1 MPTQWQDQYTDLSN
15 VNNGNE
21 LQNGDDILAEHVN
34 VALENSA
41 YVKREVDC
49 MKLYE
54 HRIIISGNNLT
65 LKSNYGSTT
74 ESVTNNFICEIIL
87 LTNSNTQLTT
97 LSALYSQALTSGIAS
112 KSEYNQGGFVLIKQ
126 DGTIIKKGQYS
137 FSRYNI
143 TSYIINNVA
152 TPTIEIYFATPEL
165 TQRLVGGNFY
175 YYLNN
180 DNDITITD
188 SVTRLFELH

>member
-34 VALENSA
+34 VALENGA

-54 HRIIISGNNLT
+54 HRIKISGSDLT
-65 LKSNYGSTT
+65 LKSNYGQTT

-97 LSALYSQALTSGIAS
+97 LQQLYTQSLKSGIYS
-112 KSEYNQGGFVLIKQ
+112 KSEYNMGGNVLVRQ

-137 FSRYNI
+137 FEKYEI
-143 TSYIINNVA
+143 HAYIINNVS

-165 TQRLVGGNFY
+165 TNRLVGGHFY

>member
-54 HRIIISGNNLT
+54 HRIKISGSDLT
-65 LKSNYGSTT
+65 LKSNIGQIT
-74 ESVTNNFICEIIL
+74 ESVTNSFVCEIIL

-97 LSALYSQALTSGIAS
+97 LQQLYTQSFKSGIYSQ
-112 KSEYNQGGFVLIKQ
+112 SEYNLGGYTLIKQ
-126 DGTIIKKGQYS
+126 DGNIIKKGQYS
-137 FSRYNI
+137 FSRYVI
-143 TSYIINNVA
+143 TAHTINDVV
-152 TPTIEIYFATPEL
+152 TPTVEIYFATAEL
-165 TQRLVGGNFY
+165 TQRLVGGYFY

>member
-54 HRIIISGNNLT
+54 HRIKISGSDLT
-65 LKSNYGSTT
+65 LKSNIGQIT
-74 ESVTNNFICEIIL
+74 ESVTNSFVCEIIL
-87 LTNSNTQLTT
+87 LTNSNIQLTT
-97 LSALYSQALTSGIAS
+97 LQQLYTQSFKSGIYSQ
-112 KSEYNQGGFVLIKQ
+112 SEYNLGGYTLIKQ

-137 FSRYNI
+137 FYRYQI
-143 TSYIINNVA
+143 TAYIINNVT

>member
-1 MPTQWQDQYTDLSN
+1 MSRQWQDQYTDLSN

-34 VALENSA
+34 VALENGA

-54 HRIIISGNNLT
+54 HRIKISGNNLT
-65 LKSNYGSTT
+65 IKSNYGGRT
-74 ESVTNNFICEIIL
+74 ESVTNNFTCEIIL

-97 LSALYSQALTSGIAS
+97 LQQLYTQSLKSGIYSQN
-112 KSEYNQGGFVLIKQ
+112 EYNLGGYILIKQ

-137 FSRYNI
+137 FYSYQI
-143 TSYIINNVA
+143 TNYIIDNVE
-152 TPTIEIYFATPEL
+152 TPTIEIRFVTPEII
-165 TQRLVGGNFY
+165 QARVGCNFY

-188 SVTRLFELH
+188 SVTRLFESH

>member
-34 VALENSA
+34 VALENGA

-54 HRIIISGNNLT
+54 HRIKISGNNLT

-87 LTNSNTQLTT
+87 LTNSDTQLTT
-97 LSALYSQALTSGIAS
+97 LSALYSQALTSSIAN
-112 KSEYNQGGFVLIKQ
+112 KSEYNLGGFVLIKQ

-137 FSRYNI
+137 FEHYEI
-143 TSYIINNVA
+143 TAYVINDVA
-152 TPTIEIYFATPEL
+152 TPTIEIYFATAEL
-165 TQRLVGGNFY
+165 TQRLIGGHFY

-180 DNDITITD
+180 DNNITITD
-188 SVTRLFELH
+188 SVKRLFESH

>member
-1 MPTQWQDQYTDLSN
+1 MPTQWQDRYTDLSN
-15 VNNGNE
+15 INNGNE
-21 LQNGDDILAEHVN
+21 IQNGDDILAEHIN
-34 VALENSA
+34 AAIENGA

-54 HRIIISGNNLT
+54 HRIKISGNNLT
-65 LKSNYGSTT
+65 IKSNYGGTT
-74 ESVTNNFICEIIL
+74 ESVTNNFTCEIIL
-87 LTNSNTQLTT
+87 LTNDNTQLTT
-97 LSALYSQALTSGIAS
+97 LSALYSQSLRSSIYS
-112 KSEYNQGGFVLIKQ
+112 QNEYNLGGYILIKQ

-137 FSRYNI
+137 FYCYKI
-143 TSYIINNVA
+143 TAYIINDIS

-165 TQRLVGGNFY
+165 TNRLVGGHFY